1 MLRIKGT
8 CCEREFLEQ
17 VIRES
22 GQNLL
27 ECLQCGKCS
36 GGCPITSN
44 EVGGPR
50 RLIAQILG
58 GMKEKVLGD
67 PTWWYCVSCG
77 TCAVRCPVEI
87 NMYKVSTVLCEIAE
101 KEKIAPCEPDIHRFE
116 ELFLESVSKHGRAG
130 ELQTAMAFNLPSW
143 KPFKDAGK
151 GLKLMIKGAISPKDM
166 LPGKRTGGARAG
178 AYSNGSRGRKRES
191 SVYEGELLS
200 GVFPGIHRKALRPFD
215 QERLPDPRCRSR

>member
-1 MLRIKGT
+1 MKRAGSPAALRVKPCSRIGAKHGEKAMLTLKGT
-8 CCEREFLEQ
+8 SSEREFLEQ

-50 RLIAQILG
+50 KLIAEILA
-58 GMKEKVLGD
+58 GMKEKALGD

-77 TCAVRCPVEI
+77 TCASRCPVEI
-87 NMYKVSTVLCEIAE
+87 NMYKVATVLCEIAE
-101 KEKIAPCEPDIHRFE
+101 KEKIAPSEPDIHRFE
-116 ELFLESVSKHGRAG
+116 ELFLKSVRDHGRAQ
-130 ELQTAMAFNLPSW
+130 ELQTAMMFNLRSW

-151 GLKLMIKGAISPKDM
+151 GLRLIMKGAISPM
-166 LPGKRTGGARAG
+166 EVLPAKRAECARTD
-178 AYSNGSRGRKRES
+178 RIFQKLRRDK
-191 SVYEGELLS
+191 EG
-200 GVFPGIHRKALRPFD
+200 
-215 QERLPDPRCRSR
+215 Q